1 MGEFILQFA
10 PEACAGRSRAP
21 MRFALFIIA
30 VAGYDC
36 QRREALAPIGRT
48 AKSRPSGGNI
58 MMRSA
63 LVAAL
68 MSAAVPVLAL
78 AQSADDLKN
87 DHKTPGDVLTYGM
100 GYGQNRFSPLTHIN
114 RDNVKRLVPAWSYSM
129 ADNRG
134 QEAQPL
140 LKDGII
146 YLTDHEKTVALDA
159 LSGRQIWK
167 SVIEY
172 PPETTRVVCCGI
184 VNRGA
189 ALFDGKL
196 YRTTLD
202 AHVIALDIKTG
213 KEVWRTKSSDPK
225 DGYSMT
231 VAPLVA
237 NGVVIAG
244 VAGAEFG
251 HRGYLE
257 GLDTQTGQQL
267 WRTYTIP
274 APGEPG
280 SETWVG
286 DSVLIGGGST
296 WITGSYDP
304 ELDLVFWGTGNPAP
318 WNPLNRKGD
327 NLHTNSILAIQPK
340 TGKVVWSYQKTPNDP
355 FDYDGVNELVQA
367 DLTVDGTPRKV
378 IMQAD
383 RNGFLYVL
391 ERATGKLLKANPFV
405 RVTWAERIDLATGR
419 PVWTDVTK
427 GALEGKQVQVFP
439 ALVGGKNWHPMAYNP
454 ETKLIYL
461 NSMDFGWDYQLLPL
475 SEVSNLK
482 PGQPA
487 YGVKR
492 PFIYLYEDPNGRGY
506 TRAIDPLTGQ
516 SKWAVP
522 NKTPNFA
529 GTLVTAGGL
538 VFTGRLTG
546 EFIALDADTGKTLWE
561 FQTSAGIVGQP
572 ITWEHDGKQYL
583 TVTSGATGPY
593 VMRAGDPN
601 LANVPAGGSVWTF
614 KLFEE
619 YSGPQRAASAN

>member
-1 MGEFILQFA
+1 
-10 PEACAGRSRAP
+10 
-21 MRFALFIIA
+21 
-30 VAGYDC
+30 
-36 QRREALAPIGRT
+36 
-48 AKSRPSGGNI
+48 

-100 GYGQNRFSPLTHIN
+100 GYAQNRFSPLTHIN

-140 LKDGII
+140 VKDGII

-202 AHVIALDIKTG
+202 AHVIALDVKTG
-213 KEVWRTKSSDPK
+213 KEVWRTKSADPK

-237 NGVVIAG
+237 DGVVIAG

-257 GLDTQTGQQL
+257 GLDTQTGKQL
-267 WRTYTIP
+267 WRTYTVP

-280 SETWVG
+280 SETWIG

-492 PFIYLYEDPNGRGY
+492 PFVYLYEDPNGRGY

>member
-1 MGEFILQFA
+1 
-10 PEACAGRSRAP
+10 
-21 MRFALFIIA
+21 
-30 VAGYDC
+30 
-36 QRREALAPIGRT
+36 
-48 AKSRPSGGNI
+48 
-58 MMRSA
+58 
-63 LVAAL
+63 
-68 MSAAVPVLAL
+68 
-78 AQSADDLKN
+78 
-87 DHKTPGDVLTYGM
+87 M
-100 GYGQNRFSPLTHIN
+100 GYSQQRYSPLTHIN

-140 LKDGII
+140 VKDGII

-159 LSGRQIWK
+159 LSGKEIWK

-172 PPETTRVVCCGI
+172 PPDTTRVVCCGI

-202 AHVIALDIKTG
+202 AHVIALDIATG

-237 NGVVIAG
+237 SGVVIAG

-257 GLDTQTGQQL
+257 GLDPQTGKQL

-280 SETWVG
+280 SETWPG
-286 DSVLIGGGST
+286 DSGLHGGGST

-318 WNPLNRKGD
+318 WNPLLRQGD

-340 TGKVVWSYQKTPNDP
+340 TGKIVWHYQMSPNDP
-355 FDYDGVNELVQA
+355 FDYDGVNELVHA
-367 DLTVDGTPRKV
+367 ELAIDGTPRKV
-378 IMQAD
+378 IMQAN
-383 RNGFLYVL
+383 RNGFLYVI
-391 ERATGKLLKANPFV
+391 ERATGKLLAANKFV
-405 RVTWAERIDLATGR
+405 KVNWAERIDLATGR

-427 GALEGKQVQVFP
+427 AALEGKNVQVWP
-439 ALVGGKNWHPMAYNP
+439 HLTGGKNWHPMAYSP
-454 ETKLIYL
+454 ETKLVYV
-461 NSMDFGWDYQLLPL
+461 NTMDFGWDYQPLPRE
-475 SEVSNLK
+475 EVANLQ
-482 PGQPA
+482 PGQPH
-487 YGVKR
+487 YGIKR
-492 PFIYLYEDPNGRGY
+492 PFVYLFDDPNGRGY
-506 TRAIDPLTGQ
+506 LRAVDPLTGQ

-522 NKTPNFA
+522 FKSPNFA

-546 EFIALDADTGKTLWE
+546 EFMAVDAETGKTLFE

-572 ITWEHDGKQYL
+572 VTWERDGKQYI
-583 TVTSGATGPY
+583 TITNGATGPY

-601 LANVPAGGSVWTF
+601 LAHVPAGGSIWTF

-619 YSGPQRAASAN
+619 YSGPQRAASVQ

>member
-1 MGEFILQFA
+1 MI
-10 PEACAGRSRAP
+10 RA
-21 MRFALFIIA
+21 AI
-30 VAGYDC
+30 
-36 QRREALAPIGRT
+36 
-48 AKSRPSGGNI
+48 
-58 MMRSA
+58 
-63 LVAAL
+63 LVAL
-68 MSAAVPVLAL
+68 LSAAVPTLGL
-78 AQSADDLKN
+78 AQTAEDLRN
-87 DHKTPGDVLTYGM
+87 DERTPGDVLTYGM
-100 GYGQNRFSPLTHIN
+100 GYSQQRYSPLTRIN

-140 LKDGII
+140 VKDGVI

-159 LSGRQIWK
+159 RTGKQIWK

-172 PPETTRVVCCGI
+172 PPDTTRVVCCGI

-189 ALFDGKL
+189 ALFEGRL

-257 GLDTQTGQQL
+257 GFDAQTGAQL

-280 SETWVG
+280 AETWAG
-286 DSVLIGGGST
+286 ESMKTGGGST

-304 ELDLVFWGTGNPAP
+304 DLDLVFWGTGNPAP
-318 WNPLNRKGD
+318 WNPLGRKGD
-327 NLHTNSILAIQPK
+327 NLYTNSILAIQPK
-340 TGKVVWSYQKTPNDP
+340 SGKVVWWYQMTPSDP

-378 IMQAD
+378 VMQAN
-383 RNGFLYVL
+383 RNGFLYVV
-391 ERATGKLLKANPFV
+391 ERATGKLLAANKFV
-405 RVTWAERIDLATGR
+405 KVTWAERIDMTTGR
-419 PVWTDVTK
+419 PVWTEETK
-427 GALEGKQVQVFP
+427 AALEGKKVQVWP
-439 ALVGGKNWHPMAYNP
+439 ALTGGKNWAPMSFSP
-454 ETKLIYL
+454 VSKLIYVNTL
-461 NSMDFGWDYQLLPL
+461 DFGWEYQPLPL
-475 SEVSNLK
+475 DQVSNLK
-482 PGQPA
+482 AGQPH
-487 YGVKR
+487 YGVTR
-492 PFIYLYEDPNGRGY
+492 PWPYLFDDPNGRGY
-506 TRAIDPLTGQ
+506 LRAIDPLTGQ

-522 NKTPNFA
+522 FKSPNIS

-546 EFIALDADTGKTLWE
+546 EFMAVDSESGKTLWE

-572 ITWEHDGKQYL
+572 ITWELDGKQYV
-583 TVTSGATGPY
+583 TITSGATGPY

-601 LANVPAGGSVWTF
+601 LAHVPAGGSLWTF

-619 YSGPQRAASAN
+619 YGAPQR